1 MKTTSTKKTEDLL
14 LKKAPVWLMV
24 ILSIISMGFYMGI
37 WMLNR
42 KKDVQQLN
50 SVNHVPFYLWSIST
64 ILLIVF
70 FFLNVFRHFIFT
82 DIGYLYVESFDIIFS
97 FFFVGLLYYTV
108 FRMRE
113 LIESTSSI
121 KYNQFLLLFFHI
133 FYIQY
138 KVNQNAIVEAK

>member
-14 LKKAPVWLMV
+14 LKKAPVWLMI

-121 KYNQFLLLFFHI
+121 KYNQFLLFFFHI

>member
-121 KYNQFLLLFFHI
+121 KYNQFLLFFFHI